1 MSKMTLEEMEVEVL
15 RFGTRLNQLDAI
27 VAAERLGRPK
37 TLAFRCAHSGL
48 YFPPTYIKDWG
59 RITGIGLGP
68 EPVSECLDTVYDGVT
83 FPLMDRVRDV
93 EALARPHVVTM
104 AQLDLSAIPVEEYEA
119 SRLIL
124 AIDDPD
130 VEERGAIL
138 LEKQIAKDP
147 DLRIKVLEFRK
158 KGGR

>member
-1 MSKMTLEEMEVEVL
+1 MEQLEAEVL
-15 RFGTRLNQLDAI
+15 RFGTRLTALDAI
-27 VAAERLGRPK
+27 VAAEKLGRPK

-59 RITGIGLGP
+59 RVTGIGLGP

-83 FPLMDRVRDV
+83 FPPMDRVRDV

-104 AQLDLSAIPVEEYEA
+104 AQLDLAAVPVEEFQA
-119 SRLIL
+119 AQLIL

-130 VEERGAIL
+130 CEERGKIL
-138 LEKQIAKDP
+138 LEKQIQKDP